1 VIACP
6 ECDRENPDDARFCLA
21 CGRRFGKAP
30 AGDHREERKIVTVLF
45 ADLVGFT
52 SRAENMDPEDVRAL
66 LSPYHSRLRS
76 ELESFGGTVE
86 KFIGDAVMALFGAP
100 IAHEDD
106 PERAVRAALSIRD
119 WVREQSEEL
128 QVRIAVNTGE
138 ALVALGARP
147 EAGEGMASGDVVNT
161 AARLQAAAPVNG
173 ILVGETTWRAT
184 SQAIDYAEQDRVEA
198 KGKGKPIPVWE
209 ALEARSR
216 LGVDV
221 AQESR
226 APLVGR
232 EEELRV
238 LRDAFARAHR
248 EPSVQLVTLIGVP
261 GIGKSRLVYELMQ
274 EVASSSPELVTWRQ
288 GRCLPYGEGISFW
301 ALGEMVKAQAGVL
314 EADSPD
320 VVAAKLDESVDGL
333 VDPSEA
339 GWVKRHLGVL
349 AGSNEDDE
357 ANASRDEAFAAWRR
371 YLEALAEQRPTILVF
386 EDLHWADEG
395 LLDFVDS
402 LADWASD
409 VPMLVLATARP
420 ELLARR
426 QGWGGGKRNALS
438 LSLSRLGDVDTS
450 WMIASLLGRSV
461 LPAETQATLLER
473 AEGNPL
479 YAEQYARMFVERGDA
494 DDLPLPETVQG
505 IIAARLDALPA
516 AEKELVQN
524 GAVVGKVFWTG
535 AIEAVAGV
543 PSSEADRLLHLLD
556 RKEFV
561 RRERR
566 PSLAGESEYA
576 FRHVLV
582 RDVAYSQIPRAA
594 RAEKHLRAAEWI
606 ASLGRDTDH
615 AEMLAYHFVTALELE
630 RALGHEAGPLI
641 EKART
646 ALRAAGARAHSLQ
659 AFAAATTY
667 YGDAL
672 TLEPAAPEQ
681 LELLFAHAVAAFHS
695 FADDRDEILEEA
707 CAALIG
713 AGDVERAAELEAMR
727 ADVGW
732 RRGEPATVRKHLDRA
747 VSLVADRP
755 SSAAKARVIG
765 QAARYRMLASDT
777 PAALALGDE
786 ALAMAESLDL
796 DELRADILITIGTAR
811 GASGDLDGIEQTKRG
826 LELALANNSLTVA
839 VRAYH
844 NLSATSRQ
852 EDVRESADYLAE
864 ARRIARRIGGAA
876 AAGWSDA
883 SWIDH
888 LCWLGDW
895 DEAVRLA
902 DEYIAERE
910 AGGSEY
916 GEEVVRDTRAFI
928 RHARGDSEGA
938 SADLAAALS
947 LVREASEPQ
956 AWLPVFVH
964 SALIS
969 LELGRR
975 DEADAQVTEVLA
987 DPTRTFL
994 DMATVELAT
1003 LTKALGRASELRV
1016 FLQDFPRPT
1025 RWHQASLAI
1034 VDGDY
1039 ALAADLLDEL
1049 GIVSLSA
1056 QARLQAATAFA
1067 ASGRQAEADA
1077 QLRPALEFFRSVG
1090 ATRYVREAEAVLAA
1104 AS

>member
-1 VIACP
+1 
-6 ECDRENPDDARFCLA
+6 
-21 CGRRFGKAP
+21 
-30 AGDHREERKIVTVLF
+30 VTVLF

-52 SRAENMDPEDVRAL
+52 SRAERMDPEDVRAL

-119 WVREQSEEL
+119 WVREQDEEL

-184 SQAIDYAEQDRVEA
+184 RQAIDYAEQHQVEA
-198 KGKGKPIPVWE
+198 KGKVEPIPVWE

-238 LRDAFARAHR
+238 LRDAFARAR
-248 EPSVQLVTLIGVP
+248 GEPSVQLVTLIGVP

-274 EVASSSPELVTWRQ
+274 EVGSSPELVTWRQ

-314 EADSPD
+314 EADSAH
-320 VVAAKLDESVDGL
+320 VVGSKLDESVVAL
-333 VDPSEA
+333 LEQSEA

-349 AGSNEDDE
+349 AGSSEDDE
-357 ANASRDEAFAAWRR
+357 ANASRDESFAAWRR

-402 LADWASD
+402 LVDWGSD

-438 LSLSRLGDVDTS
+438 LSLSRLGDVETS

-494 DDLPLPETVQG
+494 DDLPLPETLQG

-543 PSSEADRLLHLLD
+543 SSSEADRLLHLLD

-646 ALRAAGARAHSLQ
+646 ALRAAGERAHSLQ

-672 TLEPAAPEQ
+672 TLEPAAPER

-695 FADDRDEILEEA
+695 YADDRDEILEEA
-707 CAALIG
+707 CAALLG
-713 AGDVERAAELEAMR
+713 ADDVERAAELESMR
-727 ADVGW
+727 AEVGW
-732 RRGEPATVRKHLDRA
+732 RRGEPAKVRKHLDRA
-747 VSLVADRP
+747 VSLVADLP

-786 ALAMAESLDL
+786 ALAMAESLAL

-811 GASGDLDGIEQTKRG
+811 GASGDLDGVEQVKQG

-852 EDVRESADYLAE
+852 DDVRESADYLAE
-864 ARRIARRIGGAA
+864 ARRVARRIGGAA

-938 SADLAAALS
+938 SADLDAALS
-947 LVREASEPQ
+947 LVRDASEPQ
-956 AWLPVFVH
+956 AWLPIFVH

-975 DEADAQVTEVLA
+975 DEANAHVTEVLA

-1003 LTKALGRASELRV
+1003 VVKALGRASELRA

-1025 RWHQASLAI
+1025 RWHGAALAI
-1034 VDGDY
+1034 LDGDY
-1039 ALAADLLDEL
+1039 VRAADLLGEL
-1049 GIVSLSA
+1049 GIVSLGA
-1056 QARLQAATAFA
+1056 QARLNAATAFA

-1090 ATRYVREAEAVLAA
+1090 ATRYVREAEALLAA

>member
-1 VIACP
+1 MITCSACAQ
-6 ECDRENPDDARFCLA
+6 ENADTARFCSA
-21 CGRRFGKAP
+21 CGAALDGAP
-30 AGDHREERKIVTVLF
+30 QASPREERKIVTVLF

-52 SRAENMDPEDVRAL
+52 SRAEKMDPEDVRAL
-66 LSPYHSRLRS
+66 LSPYHARLRS

-119 WVREQSEEL
+119 WVREQDEEL

-173 ILVGETTWRAT
+173 ILVGETTWRST
-184 SQAIDYAEQDRVEA
+184 RQAINYGEQHRVEA
-198 KGKGKPIPVWE
+198 KGKVEPIPVWE

-221 AQESR
+221 AQEAG

-238 LRDAFARAHR
+238 LRDALARAQR
-248 EPSVQLVTLIGVP
+248 EPSVQLVTLVGVP

-274 EVASSSPELVTWRQ
+274 EVASSQDLVTWRQ

-314 EADSPD
+314 EADQPD
-320 VVAAKLDESVDGL
+320 VVASKLDESVVAL
-333 VDPSEA
+333 LDPSEA

-349 AGSNEDDE
+349 AGSGEDGE
-357 ANASRDEAFAAWRR
+357 ANPSRDESFAAWRR
-371 YLEALAEQRPTILVF
+371 YLEALAEQRPTVLVF

-402 LADWASD
+402 LVDWASD
-409 VPMLVLATARP
+409 VPMLVLASARP

-426 QGWGGGKRNALS
+426 PGWGGGKRNAIS
-438 LSLSRLGDVDTS
+438 LSLARLGDVETS
-450 WMIASLLGRSV
+450 RMIASLLGRSV
-461 LPAETQATLLER
+461 LPAETQAALLER

-494 DDLPLPETVQG
+494 DDLPVPETLQG

-535 AIEAVAGV
+535 AIEAVADV
-543 PSSEADRLLHLLD
+543 SSSEADRLLHLLD

-606 ASLGRDTDH
+606 AALGREADH
-615 AEMLAYHFVTALELE
+615 AEMLAYHFTTALELE
-630 RALGHEAGPLI
+630 RALGREPDPLV

-646 ALRAAGARAHSLQ
+646 ALRTAGERAQSLQ
-659 AFAAATTY
+659 AFAAAATY

-672 TLEPAAPEQ
+672 TLEPAGPER
-681 LELLFAHAVAAFHS
+681 LELLFAHAVAVFHS
-695 FADDRDEILEEA
+695 FADNRDKILEEA
-707 CAALIG
+707 SAALLE
-713 AGDVERAAELEAMR
+713 ADDVERAAELESMLAE
-727 ADVGW
+727 VWW
-732 RRGEPATVRKHLDRA
+732 RRGEHPAMRKHLDRA
-747 VSLVADRP
+747 VSLVTDRP
-755 SSAAKARVIG
+755 PSAAKARVIG

-777 PAALALGDE
+777 PSALALGHE

-796 DELRADILITIGTAR
+796 DELRADVLITIGTAR
-811 GASGDLDGIEQTKRG
+811 ATSGDLDGVEQVKQG

-839 VRAYH
+839 MRAYH
-844 NLSATSRQ
+844 NLSATGFQ
-852 EDVRESADYLAE
+852 LDFRESAEYLAE
-864 ARRIARRIGGAA
+864 ARRVARRIGGEASA
-876 AAGWSDA
+876 RYSDA
-883 SWIDH
+883 AWISD
-888 LCWLGDW
+888 LLWLGEW
-895 DEAVRLA
+895 DEALRLA
-902 DEYIAERE
+902 DEYIAECE
-910 AGGSEY
+910 AGRSEY
-916 GEEVVRDTRAFI
+916 GEDVVRDTRAVI
-928 RHARGDSEGA
+928 RHARGESERA
-938 SADLAAALS
+938 SADSAAALS
-947 LVREASEPQ
+947 LARAANEPQ
-956 AWLPVFVH
+956 SWLPVLVH

-975 DEADAQVTEVLA
+975 DEADAHVTEVLA
-987 DPTRTFL
+987 DPTRSFL
-994 DMATVELAT
+994 NLATVELAT
-1003 LTKALGRASELRV
+1003 LTRALGRASELRA
-1016 FLQDFPRPT
+1016 FLEDFPRQT
-1025 RWHQASLAI
+1025 RWHSAALAI
-1034 VDGDY
+1034 LDGDY
-1039 ALAADLLDEL
+1039 ARAADLLDEL
-1049 GIVSLSA
+1049 GIVSLAA
-1056 QARLQAATAFA
+1056 QARLNAATALA
-1067 ASGRQAEADA
+1067 ASGRQAEADV

-1090 ATRYVREAEAVLAA
+1090 ATRYVREAEALLAA

>member
-1 VIACP
+1 M
-6 ECDRENPDDARFCLA
+6 
-21 CGRRFGKAP
+21 
-30 AGDHREERKIVTVLF
+30 VTVLF

-52 SRAENMDPEDVRAL
+52 SRAERMDPEDVRAL
-66 LSPYHSRLRS
+66 LSPYHARLRS
-76 ELESFGGTVE
+76 ELELFGGTVE

-119 WVREQSEEL
+119 WVREQEEEL

-147 EAGEGMASGDVVNT
+147 EVGEGMASGDVVNT

-184 SQAIDYAEQDRVEA
+184 KQAIDYGEQHRVDA
-198 KGKGKPIPVWE
+198 KGKAEPIPVWE

-221 AQESR
+221 AQEAP

-232 EEELRV
+232 EEELKV
-238 LRDAFARAHR
+238 LRDALSRAQR
-248 EPSVQLVTLIGVP
+248 EPSVQLVTLVGVP
-261 GIGKSRLVYELMQ
+261 GIGKSRLVFELMQ
-274 EVASSSPELVTWRQ
+274 EIASSPDLVTWRQ

-314 EADSPD
+314 EADPPD
-320 VVAAKLDESVDGL
+320 VVASKLDESVVAL
-333 VDPSEA
+333 LDPSEA

-349 AGSNEDDE
+349 AGSSEDGE
-357 ANASRDEAFAAWRR
+357 ANPSRDEAFAAWRR
-371 YLEALAEQRPTILVF
+371 YLEALAEQRPTVLVF

-402 LADWASD
+402 LVDWASD
-409 VPMLVLATARP
+409 VPMLVLASARP

-426 QGWGGGKRNALS
+426 PGWGGGKRNAIS
-438 LSLSRLGDVDTS
+438 LSLSRLGDVETS

-461 LPAETQATLLER
+461 LPAETQAALLER

-494 DDLPLPETVQG
+494 DDLPLPETLQG

-524 GAVVGKVFWTG
+524 GAVIGKVFWTG
-535 AIEAVAGV
+535 AIEAVAGIS
-543 PSSEADRLLHLLD
+543 SSEADRLLHLLD

-606 ASLGRDTDH
+606 AALGREADH
-615 AEMLAYHFVTALELE
+615 AEMLAYHFTTALELE
-630 RALGHEAGPLI
+630 GALGHEPGPLI

-646 ALRAAGARAHSLQ
+646 ALRTAGERAQSLQ
-659 AFAAATTY
+659 AFTAAATY

-672 TLEPAAPEQ
+672 TLQPAGRER

-695 FADDRDEILEEA
+695 FADDRDKILEEA
-707 CAALIG
+707 CAALLG
-713 AGDVERAAELEAMR
+713 ADDVERAAELESMR
-727 ADVGW
+727 AEVWW
-732 RRGEPATVRKHLDRA
+732 RRGEHAAMRKHLDRA
-747 VSLVADRP
+747 LSLIAGRP
-755 SSAAKARVIG
+755 PSAAKARVVG
-765 QAARYRMLASDT
+765 QAARYQMLASDT
-777 PAALALGDE
+777 PSALALGDE
-786 ALAMAESLDL
+786 ALAMAESLAL
-796 DELRADILITIGTAR
+796 DDLRADILITIGTAR
-811 GASGDLDGIEQTKRG
+811 ATSGDLDGVEQIKQG
-826 LELALANNSLTVA
+826 LELALAGNSLTA
-839 VRAYH
+839 AARAYH
-844 NLSATSRQ
+844 NLSATLFQ
-852 EDVRESADYLAE
+852 VDFRESAGYLAE
-864 ARRIARRIGGAA
+864 SRRVARRIGGEASA
-876 AAGWSDA
+876 RYSDSA
-883 SWIDH
+883 WIGD
-888 LCWLGDW
+888 LCWLGEW
-895 DEAVRLA
+895 DEAMRLA
-902 DEYIAERE
+902 DEYIAECE
-910 AGGSEY
+910 AGRSEY
-916 GEEVVRDTRAFI
+916 GEDAVRDTRGLI
-928 RHARGDSEGA
+928 RHARGESEGA
-938 SADLAAALS
+938 SADMAAAQS
-947 LVREASEPQ
+947 LARAANEPQ
-956 AWLPVFVH
+956 AWLPVLVH

-975 DEADAQVTEVLA
+975 DKADAHINEVLA
-987 DPTRTFL
+987 DPTRSFL
-994 DMATVELAT
+994 NLVTVELAT
-1003 LTKALGRASELRV
+1003 LMKALGRASELRA
-1016 FLQDFPRPT
+1016 FLEDFSRPT
-1025 RWHQASLAI
+1025 PWHGAALAI
-1034 VDGDY
+1034 LDGDY
-1039 ALAADLLDEL
+1039 ARAADLLDEL

-1056 QARLQAATAFA
+1056 QARLNAATAFA
-1067 ASGRQAEADA
+1067 ASGRQAEADE

-1090 ATRYVREAEAVLAA
+1090 ATRYVREAEALLAA

>member
-1 VIACP
+1 MITCAACGQDSP
-6 ECDRENPDDARFCLA
+6 ETSRFCPA
-21 CGRRFGKAP
+21 CGAALEGP
-30 AGDHREERKIVTVLF
+30 PQSSPREERKIVTVLF

-52 SRAENMDPEDVRAL
+52 SRAERMDPEDVRAL

-119 WVREQSEEL
+119 WVREQDEEL

-184 SQAIDYAEQDRVEA
+184 RQAIDYGEQDHVDA
-198 KGKGKPIPVWE
+198 KGKVEPIPVWE
-209 ALEARSR
+209 ALDARSR

-221 AQESR
+221 TQEAG

-232 EEELRV
+232 EEELKV
-238 LRDAFARAHR
+238 LRDALARAQR
-248 EPSVQLVTLIGVP
+248 EPSVQLVTLVGVP

-274 EVASSSPELVTWRQ
+274 EVASSPDLVTWHQ
-288 GRCLPYGEGISFW
+288 GRCLPYGDGISFW

-314 EADSPD
+314 EADPPH

-333 VDPSEA
+333 VDRSEA

-349 AGSNEDDE
+349 AGSSEDAE

-371 YLEALAEQRPTILVF
+371 YLEALAEQRPTVLVF

-402 LADWASD
+402 LVDWASD
-409 VPMLVLATARP
+409 VPMLVLASARP

-426 QGWGGGKRNALS
+426 PGWGGGKRNAIS
-438 LSLSRLGDVDTS
+438 LSLARLGDVETS

-461 LPAETQATLLER
+461 LPAETQAALLER

-494 DDLPLPETVQG
+494 DDMPVPETLQG

-543 PSSEADRLLHLLD
+543 SSSEADRLLHLLD

-630 RALGHEAGPLI
+630 RALGHETGPLI
-641 EKART
+641 
-646 ALRAAGARAHSLQ
+646 
-659 AFAAATTY
+659 
-667 YGDAL
+667 
-672 TLEPAAPEQ
+672 
-681 LELLFAHAVAAFHS
+681 
-695 FADDRDEILEEA
+695 
-707 CAALIG
+707 
-713 AGDVERAAELEAMR
+713 
-727 ADVGW
+727 
-732 RRGEPATVRKHLDRA
+732 
-747 VSLVADRP
+747 
-755 SSAAKARVIG
+755 
-765 QAARYRMLASDT
+765 
-777 PAALALGDE
+777 
-786 ALAMAESLDL
+786 
-796 DELRADILITIGTAR
+796 
-811 GASGDLDGIEQTKRG
+811 
-826 LELALANNSLTVA
+826 
-839 VRAYH
+839 
-844 NLSATSRQ
+844 
-852 EDVRESADYLAE
+852 
-864 ARRIARRIGGAA
+864 
-876 AAGWSDA
+876 
-883 SWIDH
+883 
-888 LCWLGDW
+888 
-895 DEAVRLA
+895 
-902 DEYIAERE
+902 
-910 AGGSEY
+910 
-916 GEEVVRDTRAFI
+916 
-928 RHARGDSEGA
+928 
-938 SADLAAALS
+938 
-947 LVREASEPQ
+947 
-956 AWLPVFVH
+956 
-964 SALIS
+964 
-969 LELGRR
+969 
-975 DEADAQVTEVLA
+975 
-987 DPTRTFL
+987 
-994 DMATVELAT
+994 
-1003 LTKALGRASELRV
+1003 
-1016 FLQDFPRPT
+1016 
-1025 RWHQASLAI
+1025 
-1034 VDGDY
+1034 
-1039 ALAADLLDEL
+1039 
-1049 GIVSLSA
+1049 
-1056 QARLQAATAFA
+1056 
-1067 ASGRQAEADA
+1067 
-1077 QLRPALEFFRSVG
+1077 
-1090 ATRYVREAEAVLAA
+1090 
-1104 AS
+1104 

>member
-1 VIACP
+1 MITCSACAQ
-6 ECDRENPDDARFCLA
+6 ENADTARFCSA
-21 CGRRFGKAP
+21 CGAALDGAP
-30 AGDHREERKIVTVLF
+30 QASPREERKIVTVLF

-52 SRAENMDPEDVRAL
+52 SRAEKMDPEDVRAL
-66 LSPYHSRLRS
+66 LSPYHARLRS

-119 WVREQSEEL
+119 WVREQDEEL

-173 ILVGETTWRAT
+173 ILVGETTWRST
-184 SQAIDYAEQDRVEA
+184 RQAIDYGEQHRVEA
-198 KGKGKPIPVWE
+198 KGKAEPIPVWE

-221 AQESR
+221 AQEAG

-238 LRDAFARAHR
+238 LRDALARAQR
-248 EPSVQLVTLIGVP
+248 EPSVQLVTLVGVP
-261 GIGKSRLVYELMQ
+261 GIGKSRLVNELMQ
-274 EVASSSPELVTWRQ
+274 EVASSQDLVTWRQ

-314 EADSPD
+314 EADQPD
-320 VVAAKLDESVDGL
+320 VVASKLDESVVAL
-333 VDPSEA
+333 LDPAEA

-349 AGSNEDDE
+349 AGSGEDGE
-357 ANASRDEAFAAWRR
+357 ANPSRDESFAAWRR
-371 YLEALAEQRPTILVF
+371 YLEALAEQRPTVLVF

-402 LADWASD
+402 LVDWASD
-409 VPMLVLATARP
+409 VPMLVLASARP

-426 QGWGGGKRNALS
+426 PGWGGGKRNAIS
-438 LSLSRLGDVDTS
+438 LSLARLGDVETS
-450 WMIASLLGRSV
+450 RMIASLLGRSV
-461 LPAETQATLLER
+461 LPAETQAALLER

-494 DDLPLPETVQG
+494 DDLPVPETLQG

-535 AIEAVAGV
+535 AVEAVAGV
-543 PSSEADRLLHLLD
+543 SSSEADALLHLLD

-606 ASLGRDTDH
+606 AALGREADH
-615 AEMLAYHFVTALELE
+615 AEMLAYHFTTALELE
-630 RALGHEAGPLI
+630 RALGRESDPLV

-646 ALRAAGARAHSLQ
+646 ALRTAGERAQSLQ
-659 AFAAATTY
+659 AFAAAATY

-672 TLEPAAPEQ
+672 TLEPAGPER
-681 LELLFAHAVAAFHS
+681 LELLFAHAVAVFHS
-695 FADDRDEILEEA
+695 FADNRDKILEEA
-707 CAALIG
+707 SAALLE
-713 AGDVERAAELEAMR
+713 ADDVERAAELESMLAE
-727 ADVGW
+727 VWW
-732 RRGEPATVRKHLDRA
+732 RRGEHPAMRKHLDRA
-747 VSLVADRP
+747 VSLVTDRP
-755 SSAAKARVIG
+755 PSAAKARVIG

-777 PAALALGDE
+777 PSALALGHE

-796 DELRADILITIGTAR
+796 DELRADVLITIGTAL
-811 GASGDLDGIEQTKRG
+811 ATSGDLDGVEQVKQG

-839 VRAYH
+839 MRAYH
-844 NLSATSRQ
+844 NLSATGFQ
-852 EDVRESADYLAE
+852 LDFRESAEYLAE
-864 ARRIARRIGGAA
+864 ARRVARRIGGEASA
-876 AAGWSDA
+876 RYSDA
-883 SWIDH
+883 AWISD
-888 LCWLGDW
+888 LLWLGEW
-895 DEAVRLA
+895 DEALRLA
-902 DEYIAERE
+902 DEYIAECE
-910 AGGSEY
+910 AGRSEY
-916 GEEVVRDTRAFI
+916 GEDVVRDTRAVI
-928 RHARGDSEGA
+928 RHARGESERA
-938 SADLAAALS
+938 SADSAAALS
-947 LVREASEPQ
+947 LARAANEPQ
-956 AWLPVFVH
+956 SWLPVLVH

-975 DEADAQVTEVLA
+975 DEADAHVTEVLA
-987 DPTRTFL
+987 DPTRSFL
-994 DMATVELAT
+994 NLATVELAT
-1003 LTKALGRASELRV
+1003 LTRALGRASELRA
-1016 FLQDFPRPT
+1016 FLEDFPRQT
-1025 RWHQASLAI
+1025 RWHSAALAI
-1034 VDGDY
+1034 LDGDY
-1039 ALAADLLDEL
+1039 ARAADLLDEL
-1049 GIVSLSA
+1049 GIVSLAA
-1056 QARLQAATAFA
+1056 QARLNAATALA
-1067 ASGRQAEADA
+1067 ASGRQAEADV

-1090 ATRYVREAEAVLAA
+1090 ATRYVREAEALLAA